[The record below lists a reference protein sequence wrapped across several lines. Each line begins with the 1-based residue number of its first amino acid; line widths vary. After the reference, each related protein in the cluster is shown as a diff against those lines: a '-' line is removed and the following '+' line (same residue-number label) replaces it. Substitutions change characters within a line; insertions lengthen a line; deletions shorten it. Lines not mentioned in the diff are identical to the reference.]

1 MVAHNHPEP
10 DLTPS
15 SGVSEDSYSVKKEK
29 KRTHPN
35 LIKILNKL
43 SMIPLSLQK
52 AMNYEPWTEKRSRWP
67 SM

>member
-1 MVAHNHPEP
+1 
-10 DLTPS
+10 
-15 SGVSEDSYSVKKEK
+15 VSEDSYSVKKEK